1 MPEMERVRDL
11 KPWLTNKLDI
21 ESEMKLLGLKK
32 KDLRLDEKNQPIV
45 LDVANNH
52 IDRVSQ
58 ESS

>member
-52 IDRVSQ
+52 IDRVLQ
-58 ESS
+58 DSS

>member
-52 IDRVSQ
+52 IDRVLQ